1 VVGRDRRAVVL
12 VAGAAILL
20 TALSL
25 RPAVTSFGALL
36 REVQQATGMSSTV
49 AGVLT
54 TLPPICFGVFGLV
67 GGWVGRRLGTAQAL
81 LAVAVLTTVGL
92 AARVATDAPLLI
104 VVFTVPAL
112 VGMALG
118 NVLLPVA
125 VKRWFP
131 RHIGRATGAYSM
143 VMAVGAALAA
153 AVSVPIAETAG
164 GWRAGLGVWAVVALV
179 AVPCWLWLRSST
191 RAGEDGRIPEE
202 AVVLG
207 VAEARLG
214 SRAVAARRHP
224 KAWALAGFFGL
235 QGIGAYVLVGWLPT
249 IYRDAGVHPRTA
261 GLLLGLVMIL
271 AAPISV
277 LLPELAARRDDQRV
291 LVLGLAAMSMAG
303 YIGLLVAPA
312 AAPWVWATLLGV
324 GFGAF
329 PLALVLVGLRASTAE
344 GTAQLSALSQGVGY
358 LITAGGPFAIGAL
371 HDATGGWTWP
381 LLVLV
386 ALLVPQLACGLV
398 AAKPGFVDEQETRAP
413 RRHGKG

>member
-1 VVGRDRRAVVL
+1 VGRDRRVVVL

-36 REVQQATGMSSTV
+36 REVQLATGMSSTV

-54 TLPPICFGVFGLV
+54 TLPLICFGVFGLV

-81 LAVAVLTTVGL
+81 LAVAVLTALGL
-92 AARVATDAPLLI
+92 AARVATDVPLL
-104 VVFTVPAL
+104 VVLFSVPAL

-143 VMAVGAALAA
+143 VMAVGAALGA
-153 AVSVPIAETAG
+153 AVSVPIAQVAG
-164 GWRAGLGVWAVVALV
+164 SWRAGLGMWAALALV
-179 AVPCWLWLRSST
+179 AIPCWLWLRSSN
-191 RAGEDGRIPEE
+191 RGGEEDVRLPEE

-207 VAEARLG
+207 VAEAHVG
-214 SRAVAARRHP
+214 TQAVEVHRHL
-224 KAWALAGFFGL
+224 KSWALAGFFGL
-235 QGIGAYVLVGWLPT
+235 QAIGAYVLVGWLPT
-249 IYRDAGVHPRTA
+249 IYRDAGIDPHTA
-261 GLLLGLVMIL
+261 GLLLGLVMVL
-271 AAPISV
+271 VAPISM

-291 LVLGLAAMSMAG
+291 LVLVLAASSTTG

-312 AAPWVWATLLGV
+312 GAPWVWAILLGG

-329 PLALVLVGLRASTAE
+329 PLALVLVGLRATTAE

-358 LITAGGPFAIGAL
+358 LIAASGPFAIGAL

-381 LLVLV
+381 LAVLI
-386 ALLVPQLACGLV
+386 ALLVPQLACGLA
-398 AAKPGFVDEQETRAP
+398 AAKPGYVDERV
-413 RRHGKG
+413 